1 MEFLIIGVVSAINLI
16 IIKVKFEKGRIED
29 AVFDLSM
36 MGLLGFMF
44 AGSYGGMV
52 VAMVASMSIS
62 IFLLISPPRFT
73 GKLFNKVKEEIAEAN
88 RRNQ

>member
-52 VAMVASMSIS
+52 VAMVASVNQYFPTYLSSQIYWEA
-62 IFLLISPPRFT
+62 
-73 GKLFNKVKEEIAEAN
+73 FNKVKEEIAEAN